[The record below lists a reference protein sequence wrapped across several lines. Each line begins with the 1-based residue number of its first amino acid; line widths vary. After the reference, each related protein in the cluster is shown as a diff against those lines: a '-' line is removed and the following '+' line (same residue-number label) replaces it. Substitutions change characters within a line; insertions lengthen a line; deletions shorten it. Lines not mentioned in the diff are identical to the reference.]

1 MDYILS
7 GDPLHVENILKE
19 NARRVALG
27 WVKFT
32 PATPDSAVH
41 YLPNDTKEV
50 SVADNKTVVLA
61 DEKKAVTTATN
72 KSAKKSE

>member
-7 GDPLHVENILKE
+7 GDPLHVEHILQE
-19 NARRVALG
+19 NARRVAMG

-41 YLPNDTKEV
+41 YLPED
-50 SVADNKTVVLA
+50 SKTVTYVDSKTVA
-61 DEKKAVTTATN
+61 APVEKVTAT
-72 KSAKKSE
+72 KRTTKKTTEKE